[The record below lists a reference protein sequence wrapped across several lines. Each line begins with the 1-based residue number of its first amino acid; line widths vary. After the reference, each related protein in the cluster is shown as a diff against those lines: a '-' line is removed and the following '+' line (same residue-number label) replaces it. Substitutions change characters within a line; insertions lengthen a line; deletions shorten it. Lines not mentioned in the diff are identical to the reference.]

1 MNLSLHIAK
10 RYLFSKKSHNAIN
23 IISILSVCGI
33 AVATM
38 AMICAL
44 SVFNGFTMIATLTFS
59 NFDPDLTISPA
70 KGKVFDPTNPIVQ
83 NALKIEGIEAVS
95 ENLEENA
102 LLRYDE
108 RQTPILL
115 KGISQNYD
123 TIANIKKIIIDGEYV
138 LRDGDFDFA
147 IVGAG
152 LASQLRI
159 RPNALSPLEI
169 YMPKRNERVNL
180 ANPSAAFVQH
190 DAYTAGIF
198 TLNQAKYDDQTLI
211 VSIELVRELLR
222 YENEVSTLCIKV
234 KDGASIKDVQKQLQN
249 LLGNDYK
256 VKDRF
261 EQQESTYKMVNIEK
275 WVTYLILVII
285 VAIAAFN
292 LVGPLSMLIIEKKED
307 ISILQSMGAD
317 KKLICKIFMF
327 EGWLI
332 TLVGV
337 ISGLVIGL
345 VVCLLQQYLGLVKL
359 GTDPGAF
366 VIDAYPILVE
376 VTDVIIVAVTVLL
389 VGLLAVLYPVNVLRK
404 KLQH

>member
-1 MNLSLHIAK
+1 M
-10 RYLFSKKSHNAIN
+10 
-23 IISILSVCGI
+23 LSVCGI

-59 NFDPDLTISPA
+59 NFDPDLTISPT

-198 TLNQAKYDDQTLI
+198 TLNQAKYDEQTLI

-234 KDGASIKDVQKQLQN
+234 KDGVSIKDVQKQLQN

-366 VIDAYPILVE
+366 VIDAYPVLVE

>member
-1 MNLSLHIAK
+1 M
-10 RYLFSKKSHNAIN
+10 
-23 IISILSVCGI
+23 LSVCGI

-59 NFDPDLTISPA
+59 NFDPDLTISPT

-198 TLNQAKYDDQTLI
+198 TLNQAKYDEQTLI

-234 KDGASIKDVQKQLQN
+234 KDGVSIKDVQKQLQN

-307 ISILQSMGAD
+307 IFILQSMGAD

-366 VIDAYPILVE
+366 VIDAYPVLVE

>member
-1 MNLSLHIAK
+1 M
-10 RYLFSKKSHNAIN
+10 
-23 IISILSVCGI
+23 LSVCGI

-70 KGKVFDPTNPIVQ
+70 KGKVFDPTNSIVQ

-152 LASQLRI
+152 LASQLRL

-198 TLNQAKYDDQTLI
+198 TLNQAKYDEQTLI

-234 KDGASIKDVQKQLQN
+234 KDGVSIKDVQKQLQN

-366 VIDAYPILVE
+366 VIDAYPVLVE

>member
-1 MNLSLHIAK
+1 MLSA
-10 RYLFSKKSHNAIN
+10 
-23 IISILSVCGI
+23 CGI

-180 ANPSAAFVQH
+180 ANPSGAFVQH

-198 TLNQAKYDDQTLI
+198 ALNQAKYDEQTLI

-234 KDGASIKDVQKQLQN
+234 KDGVSIKDVQKQLQN

-366 VIDAYPILVE
+366 VIDAYPVLVE

>member
-23 IISILSVCGI
+23 IISMLSVCGI
-33 AVATM
+33 AVATL
-38 AMICAL
+38 AMVCAL
-44 SVFNGFTMIATLTFS
+44 SVFNGFTMVATLTFS
-59 NFDPDLTISPA
+59 NFDPDLTISPS
-70 KGKVFDPTNPIVQ
+70 KGKVFNPNDAIVQ
-83 NALKIEGIEAVS
+83 KALQIEGVEFVA

-115 KGISQNYD
+115 KGISDNYD

-152 LASQLRI
+152 LATQLRI

-180 ANPSAAFVQH
+180 ANPSRAFIEH
-190 DAYTAGIF
+190 DAYTAGVF
-198 TLNQAKYDDQTLI
+198 SLNQAKYDEQTLI
-211 VSIELVRELLR
+211 VSIDLVRELLQ

-234 KDGASIKDVQKQLQN
+234 KDGASINDVKKQLQN
-249 LLGNDYK
+249 ILGDTYK

-285 VAIAAFN
+285 VAIAVFN
-292 LVGPLSMLIIEKKED
+292 LVGPLSMLIIEKKDD
-307 ISILQSMGAD
+307 IGILQSMGAD
-317 KKLICKIFMF
+317 KSLICKIFMF

-332 TLVGV
+332 TFVGV
-337 ISGLVIGL
+337 IAGL
-345 VVCLLQQYLGLVKL
+345 VVGVGICLLQQHLGLVKL

-366 VIDAYPILVE
+366 IIDAYPVLVE
-376 VTDVIIVAVTVLL
+376 APDIIIIAVTVSL

-404 KLQH
+404 QL

>member
-23 IISILSVCGI
+23 IISMLSVCGI
-33 AVATM
+33 AVATL
-38 AMICAL
+38 AMVCAL
-44 SVFNGFTMIATLTFS
+44 SVFNGFTMVATLTFS

-70 KGKVFDPTNPIVQ
+70 KGKVFNPNDAIVQ
-83 NALKIEGIEAVS
+83 KALQIEGIEAVA

-115 KGISQNYD
+115 KGISENYD

-147 IVGAG
+147 VVGAG
-152 LASQLRI
+152 LATQLRI

-180 ANPSAAFVQH
+180 ANPSRAFIEH
-190 DAYTAGIF
+190 DAYTAGVF
-198 TLNQAKYDDQTLI
+198 SLNQAKYDEQTLI
-211 VSIELVRELLR
+211 VSIDLVRELLQ
-222 YENEVSTLCIKV
+222 YENEVSTLCIKI
-234 KDGASIKDVQKQLQN
+234 KNEASINDVKKQLQN
-249 LLGNDYK
+249 VLGDTYK

-285 VAIAAFN
+285 VAIAVFN
-292 LVGPLSMLIIEKKED
+292 LVGPLSMLIIEKKDD
-307 ISILQSMGAD
+307 IGILQSMGAD
-317 KKLICKIFMF
+317 KSLICKIFMF

-332 TLVGV
+332 TFVGV
-337 ISGLVIGL
+337 IAGLIVGVVI
-345 VVCLLQQYLGLVKL
+345 CLLQQYLGLVKL

-366 VIDAYPILVE
+366 IIDAYPVLVE
-376 VTDVIIVAVTVLL
+376 ATDIIIIAITVSL

-404 KLQH
+404 QL

>member
-198 TLNQAKYDDQTLI
+198 TLNQAKYDEQTLI

-234 KDGASIKDVQKQLQN
+234 KDGVSIKDVQKQLQN

-366 VIDAYPILVE
+366 VIDAYPVLVE

>member
-1 MNLSLHIAK
+1 M
-10 RYLFSKKSHNAIN
+10 
-23 IISILSVCGI
+23 LSVCGI

-138 LRDGDFDFA
+138 FRDGDFDFA

-198 TLNQAKYDDQTLI
+198 TLNQAKYDEQTLI

-234 KDGASIKDVQKQLQN
+234 KDGVSIKDVQKQLQN

-366 VIDAYPILVE
+366 VIDAYPVLVE

>member
-1 MNLSLHIAK
+1 M
-10 RYLFSKKSHNAIN
+10 
-23 IISILSVCGI
+23 LSVCGI

-198 TLNQAKYDDQTLI
+198 TLNQAKYDEQTLI

-234 KDGASIKDVQKQLQN
+234 KDGVSIKDVQKQLQN

-337 ISGLVIGL
+337 ISGLVFGL

-366 VIDAYPILVE
+366 VIDAYPVLVE

>member
-23 IISILSVCGI
+23 IISMLSVCGI
-33 AVATM
+33 AVATL
-38 AMICAL
+38 AMVCAL
-44 SVFNGFTMIATLTFS
+44 SVFNGFTMVATLTFS
-59 NFDPDLTISPA
+59 NFDPDLTISPS
-70 KGKVFDPTNPIVQ
+70 KGKVFNPNDEIVQ
-83 NALKIEGIEAVS
+83 KALQIEGIKFVA

-115 KGISQNYD
+115 KGISDNYD

-152 LASQLRI
+152 LATQLRI

-180 ANPSAAFVQH
+180 ANPARAFIEH
-190 DAYTAGIF
+190 DAYTAGVF
-198 TLNQAKYDDQTLI
+198 SLNQAKYDEQTLI
-211 VSIELVRELLR
+211 VSIDLVRELLQ

-234 KDGASIKDVQKQLQN
+234 KEGASVNDVKKQLQN
-249 LLGNDYK
+249 VLGDTYK

-285 VAIAAFN
+285 VAIAVFN
-292 LVGPLSMLIIEKKED
+292 LVGPLSMLIIEKKDD
-307 ISILQSMGAD
+307 IGILQSMGAD
-317 KKLICKIFMF
+317 KSLICKIFMF

-332 TLVGV
+332 TFVGV
-337 ISGLVIGL
+337 IAGL
-345 VVCLLQQYLGLVKL
+345 VVGVIICLLQQHLGLVKL

-366 VIDAYPILVE
+366 IIDAYPVLVE
-376 VTDVIIVAVTVLL
+376 APDIIIIAVTVSL

-404 KLQH
+404 QL

>member
-1 MNLSLHIAK
+1 M
-10 RYLFSKKSHNAIN
+10 
-23 IISILSVCGI
+23 LSVCGI

-59 NFDPDLTISPA
+59 NFDPDLTISPT

-138 LRDGDFDFA
+138 LRDGDFNFA

-198 TLNQAKYDDQTLI
+198 TLNQAKYDEQTLI

-234 KDGASIKDVQKQLQN
+234 KDGVSIKDVQKQLQN

-366 VIDAYPILVE
+366 VIDAYPVLVE

>member
-1 MNLSLHIAK
+1 M
-10 RYLFSKKSHNAIN
+10 
-23 IISILSVCGI
+23 LSVCGI

-198 TLNQAKYDDQTLI
+198 TLNQTKYDEQTLI

-234 KDGASIKDVQKQLQN
+234 KDGVSIKDVQKQLQN

-366 VIDAYPILVE
+366 VIDAYPVLVE

>member
-1 MNLSLHIAK
+1 M
-10 RYLFSKKSHNAIN
+10 
-23 IISILSVCGI
+23 LSVCGI

-366 VIDAYPILVE
+366 VIDAYPVLVE

>member
-1 MNLSLHIAK
+1 M
-10 RYLFSKKSHNAIN
+10 
-23 IISILSVCGI
+23 LSVCGI

-198 TLNQAKYDDQTLI
+198 TLNQAKYDEQTLI

-234 KDGASIKDVQKQLQN
+234 KDGVSIKDVQKQLQN

-366 VIDAYPILVE
+366 VIDAYPVLVE